1 MTAPDTPPGSKL
13 EQRTFL
19 LLLLIVTGLF
29 FYLLKPFFAPVFWA
43 CAISVLF
50 YPVQERLLRRWGDRP
65 NLIALATLLLCVV
78 LVVIPVLLILTSF
91 VQEGANLYQKIESGE
106 IKPDTIVDRIRSALP
121 SLQIVLDRLG
131 MDMESLKQRASDS
144 ALAASSFVAKN
155 AFSLGQST
163 FQFFLSLGLMLYM
176 LFFLLRDGSR
186 LVQLIARALPLGDE
200 RERLLFQKFSEVT
213 RATVKGSL
221 VVAIVQGALGGLI
234 FWILDIPAP
243 ILWAVV
249 MAALS
254 LIPAVG
260 AGLVW
265 LPFSIYLFAVGDL
278 TSAIILVLYGFL
290 VIGLADNL
298 LRPILVGRDT
308 KLPDWLV
315 LLSTLGGLVM
325 FGINGFVIGPLIA
338 AVFIVFWQ
346 IFSRD
351 FNNHELQPLET
362 DSSGS
367 QNPSN
372 LEAPA
377 PIPSETGGD

>member
-1 MTAPDTPPGSKL
+1 MTSPDTKLGSQL

-50 YPVQERLLRRWGDRP
+50 YPVQLRLLSRWGNRP
-65 NLIALATLLLCVV
+65 NLIALTTLLLCVV

-91 VQEGANLYQKIESGE
+91 VQEGASLYQKIESGE
-106 IKPDTIVDRIRSALP
+106 IKPDTIVERIRNALP

-131 MDMESLKQRASDS
+131 MDMDSLKQRASEG

-176 LFFLLRDGSR
+176 TFFLLRDGSR
-186 LVQLIARALPLGDE
+186 LVDLIARALPLGEE
-200 RERLLFQKFSEVT
+200 RERLLFTKFAEVT

-265 LPFSIYLFAVGDL
+265 VPFSIYLFAVGNI
-278 TSAIILVLYGFL
+278 TSAITLVLYGFI

-325 FGINGFVIGPLIA
+325 FGINGFVIGPLVA

-351 FNNHELQPLET
+351 FNNDELQQAEV
-362 DSSGS
+362 DSSG
-367 QNPSN
+367 PHIPAVM
-372 LEAPA
+372 EAP
-377 PIPSETGGD
+377 PKMNPESRGY